1 MELASEDL
9 FFCLFSNQVF
19 KSSVYLYVSI
29 PAGQLSYFSITA
41 NVDQVGSWRSL
52 RSLHLIQ
59 KQVLRGYVICKIPPY
74 LNCVKRRLDYPCWS
88 TEEVTKCTKSDELI
102 AANFNWRKMFFI
114 AMNKDISIIPVIK
127 TWSGFSDGNKECTW
141 MWRPLLSS
149 SCAAWISTTLIMKV
163 IFKEKKLQLYM

>member
-1 MELASEDL
+1 MGLASKDL
-9 FFCLFSNQVF
+9 FFWTYRLFSNQVIE
-19 KSSVYLYVSI
+19 SSVYLYVSI

-88 TEEVTKCTKSDELI
+88 TEEVKKCTKSDELI
-102 AANFNWRKMFFI
+102 V
-114 AMNKDISIIPVIK
+114 P
-127 TWSGFSDGNKECTW
+127 
-141 MWRPLLSS
+141 
-149 SCAAWISTTLIMKV
+149 TLIGAKCS
-163 IFKEKKLQLYM
+163 